1 MKLPD
6 QLKKLDK
13 WDETIRKLI
22 PKDSF
27 EAINLSEYLSLI
39 KQKYASLYTYPNGAD
54 RSFDL
59 IDVEIDNF
67 EVDVKRL

>member
-1 MKLPD
+1 M
-6 QLKKLDK
+6 
-13 WDETIRKLI
+13 I